1 MIDLVLKSN
10 LENTAKKLGYKK
22 IYKVDIIDEKNL
34 EKFRKKL
41 TDFNIVKANKKLL
54 RNIFENDK
62 VNVVFGL
69 ESLFAKDNLHYRNS
83 GLNQVLCKL
92 AHKNKIIVGINLND
106 ILNSTD
112 SNREVILGRIIQNA
126 KFCKKYKVKMIII
139 SLAESKWDLRN
150 FSDLEALARTLG
162 IEKLKNKDI
171 LSYKKETRVKQL

>member
-83 GLNQVLCKL
+83 GLNQ
-92 AHKNKIIVGINLND
+92 
-106 ILNSTD
+106 
-112 SNREVILGRIIQNA
+112 
-126 KFCKKYKVKMIII
+126 
-139 SLAESKWDLRN
+139 
-150 FSDLEALARTLG
+150 
-162 IEKLKNKDI
+162 
-171 LSYKKETRVKQL
+171 